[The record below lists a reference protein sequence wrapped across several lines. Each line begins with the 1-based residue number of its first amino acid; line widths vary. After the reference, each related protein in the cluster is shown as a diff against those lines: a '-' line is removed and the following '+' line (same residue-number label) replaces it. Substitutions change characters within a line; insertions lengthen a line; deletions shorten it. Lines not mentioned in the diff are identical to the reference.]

1 VTADIVEDGFG
12 PDENGDPQ
20 GECYIRFDVDQNGL
34 FKAMKTLY
42 DELIG
47 GPFDDDDDSYDY
59 WPSGVLLLQAIGL
72 RIVGSFAWQRN
83 RHPIG
88 AVLSVRRVNERS
100 DE

>member
-20 GECYIRFDVDQNGL
+20 GECFIRFEVDENGL

-47 GPFDDDDDSYDY
+47 GPFGGDDDSYDY
-59 WPSGVLLLQAIGL
+59 WPSGALLLQAMLTDI
-72 RIVGSFAWQRN
+72 AY
-83 RHPIG
+83 PILHNDG
-88 AVLSVRRVNERS
+88 CDSRPRRYSRPTAKPAA
-100 DE
+100 